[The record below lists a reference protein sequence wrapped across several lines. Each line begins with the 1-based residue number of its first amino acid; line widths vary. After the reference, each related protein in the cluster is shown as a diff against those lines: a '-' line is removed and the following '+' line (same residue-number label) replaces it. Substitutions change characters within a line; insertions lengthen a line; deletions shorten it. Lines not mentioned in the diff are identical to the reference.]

1 MDDRLYLVEEKD
13 EDEDVDG
20 ELVNPQQGRRIF
32 ATSLQGDTLQV
43 YTRVRT
49 EPSVSRG
56 TRSNLSA
63 TLTVGSAGARPRR
76 GVGVCWGSAP
86 GWSLS
91 LYLAHHSRALR
102 WAVFAPPT
110 PPLCAGYALIN
121 VG

>member
-43 YTRVRT
+43 YTSPVEGHTFKYLCYFR
-49 EPSVSRG
+49 
-56 TRSNLSA
+56 
-63 TLTVGSAGARPRR
+63 LTVGCYRLLAPVQDVA
-76 GVGVCWGSAP
+76 VGQSEYV
-86 GWSLS
+86 
-91 LYLAHHSRALR
+91 
-102 WAVFAPPT
+102 
-110 PPLCAGYALIN
+110 